1 MKKKIIVFV
10 SVLSLLL
17 GQATAQIPIPFLDSC
32 FFYPRVC
39 FFDDIEIINW
49 QWDRIPPTGYLP
61 IDYDVES
68 YILQRIPTV
77 DGDKTLFVEEYGSR
91 IYGIATCADTNQ
103 LPATVGVGVF
113 DKNLQLLGSVN
124 GDEPHFSK
132 NIMYTLVTN
141 PGRQEHTVP
150 YQLYLF
156 NEPVVLPDTF
166 CVGFFYTMGLQE
178 NNVLPFL
185 VYYLHVVREGNHVIV
200 ADERRSTWYPSYRHW
215 GSFFPIREL
224 PCPVGPEPNL
234 VASLSGQTVLG
245 WQAGD
250 TTLYLLDFFDEDGHL
265 LFESDTLSQ
274 TSFVLTDSLLDA
286 AGYHESGYLDVR
298 LRRACS
304 YMTSS
309 YHTVVWSPWSAPR
322 RFYHQRGVE
331 GMEGVALP
339 ELTVSPNPATG
350 MLHVEGEGGQL
361 QLLDLQGRE
370 MKVCDLR
377 GVRIT
382 MDVSDLPRGVYLL
395 RLVTDTST
403 ASRRVVL
410 L

>member
-1 MKKKIIVFV
+1 MASNRFEMYH
-10 SVLSLLL
+10 LLL
-17 GQATAQIPIPFLDSC
+17 ARETYYVVI
-32 FFYPRVC
+32 FY
-39 FFDDIEIINW
+39 EI
-49 QWDRIPPTGYLP
+49 
-61 IDYDVES
+61 S
-68 YILQRIPTV
+68 
-77 DGDKTLFVEEYGSR
+77 
-91 IYGIATCADTNQ
+91 
-103 LPATVGVGVF
+103 
-113 DKNLQLLGSVN
+113 
-124 GDEPHFSK
+124 SK
-132 NIMYTLVTN
+132 WSLERLWGMY
-141 PGRQEHTVP
+141 
-150 YQLYLF
+150 
-156 NEPVVLPDTF
+156 
-166 CVGFFYTMGLQE
+166 
-178 NNVLPFL
+178 
-185 VYYLHVVREGNHVIV
+185 
-200 ADERRSTWYPSYRHW
+200 
-215 GSFFPIREL
+215 FPIREL

-304 YMTSS
+304 YMASS
-309 YHTVVWSPWSAPR
+309 YHTLVWSPWSAPR

-350 MLHVEGEGGQL
+350 VLHVEGEGGQL

-377 GVRIT
+377 GASIT